1 MPLIRRLPKRGFNNA
16 MHTVRYSPVNVSDLN
31 EFEDGAKIDGDSL
44 RKAGLANGTLKRIKI
59 LGKGDLKKKL
69 TILVDAFSA
78 SARAKI
84 EKLGGTCEVV
94 VPKAPKS
101 DKA

>member
-1 MPLIRRLPKRGFNNA
+1 MIRRLPKRGFNNA
-16 MHTVRYSPVNVSDLN
+16 MHTVRYAPVNVSDLN
-31 EFEDGAKIDGDSL
+31 TFEDGAQIDGAAL

-69 TILVDAFSA
+69 TILVDACSA

-84 EKLGGTCEVV
+84 EKLGGTCEIV
-94 VPKAPKS
+94 VPKEPKS